1 MKFLRQCSV
10 ILAATAAGE
19 LTRYFI
25 PLPVPASIYGL
36 VYLLLALIFKV
47 VRVEQVKDAG
57 AFLVE
62 TMPVMF
68 IAPATTLI
76 AYWAQIKSFFVP
88 FMTIVLIS
96 TVVVLGLTGKATDLL
111 IERRTKKGGA
121 QNG

>member
-1 MKFLRQCSV
+1 
-10 ILAATAAGE
+10 
-19 LTRYFI
+19 
-25 PLPVPASIYGL
+25 LPVPASIYGL
-36 VYLLLALIFKV
+36 VILLLLLIFGV

-57 AFLVE
+57 NFLIEV
-62 TMPVMF
+62 MPVMF

-88 FMTIVLIS
+88 FVTIVLVS

>member
-1 MKFLRQCSV
+1 MKFLRQCS
-10 ILAATAAGE
+10 IIFAATAAGE
-19 LTRYFI
+19 LMRFLI

-36 VYLLLALIFKV
+36 VILLLLLIFGV

-57 AFLVE
+57 NFLIEV
-62 TMPVMF
+62 MPVMF

-88 FMTIVLIS
+88 FVTIVLVS
-96 TVVVLGLTGKATDLL
+96 TVLVLGLTGKATDLL
-111 IERRTKKGGA
+111 LDRRAKKGEA

>member
-1 MKFLRQCSV
+1 MKFLRQCSI

-19 LTRYFI
+19 LMRFLI
-25 PLPVPASIYGL
+25 PL
-36 VYLLLALIFKV
+36 LLLLIFGV

-57 AFLVE
+57 NFLIEV
-62 TMPVMF
+62 MPVMF

-88 FMTIVLIS
+88 FVTIVLVS
-96 TVVVLGLTGKATDLL
+96 TVLVLGLTGKATDLL
-111 IERRTKKGGA
+111 LDRRAKKGEA

>member
-1 MKFLRQCSV
+1 MKFLRQCSI
-10 ILAATAAGE
+10 ILAAMAAGE
-19 LTRYFI
+19 VARYFI

-36 VYLLLALIFKV
+36 VFLLLLLIFKV

-57 AFLVE
+57 NFLVE

-88 FMTIVLIS
+88 FVTIVLVT
-96 TVVVLGLTGKATDLL
+96 TVAVLGLTGKATDLL
-111 IERRTKKGGA
+111 IDLRSKKEGSR
-121 QNG
+121 NG

>member
-1 MKFLRQCSV
+1 MKFLRQCSI
-10 ILAATAAGE
+10 ILVATAAGE
-19 LTRYFI
+19 LMRFLI

-36 VYLLLALIFKV
+36 VILLLLLIFGV

-57 AFLVE
+57 NFLIEV
-62 TMPVMF
+62 MPVMF

-88 FMTIVLIS
+88 FVTIVLVS
-96 TVVVLGLTGKATDLL
+96 TVLVLGLTGKATDLL
-111 IERRTKKGGA
+111 LDRRAKKGEA